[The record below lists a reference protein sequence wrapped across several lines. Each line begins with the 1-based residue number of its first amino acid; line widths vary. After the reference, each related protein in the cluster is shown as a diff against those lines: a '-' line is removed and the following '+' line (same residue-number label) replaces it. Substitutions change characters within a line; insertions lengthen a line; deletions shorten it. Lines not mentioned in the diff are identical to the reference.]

1 MTRNESGQFG
11 RLRKRAAIFAAL
23 FFCATAVAAQDVVL
37 RSEGGGLNISGPL
50 IGFDGENIQIGSP
63 NGPLTLRYDRVIC
76 EGVDC
81 PDLATYVP
89 KLRLSGARRMAD
101 VLMPALVESF
111 ARSQQLQVTLDQ
123 IDDSHF
129 VQTLQRAG
137 ALQPAGRFSFRT
149 TNTDEGFADLI
160 ANETDIVMSV
170 REVRR
175 SEVRLGA
182 EVGLGQLDDPR
193 QSRIV
198 GLDAL
203 VPVVAAAASVSAISI
218 ADLAAAYSGE
228 ITDWSKIT
236 GSSDPMTVHLGPVTN
251 GQAQRFID
259 EVVRGGDR

>member
-1 MTRNESGQFG
+1 
-11 RLRKRAAIFAAL
+11 
-23 FFCATAVAAQDVVL
+23 
-37 RSEGGGLNISGPL
+37 
-50 IGFDGENIQIGSP
+50 
-63 NGPLTLRYDRVIC
+63 
-76 EGVDC
+76 
-81 PDLATYVP
+81 
-89 KLRLSGARRMAD
+89 MAD

-182 EVGLGQLDDPR
+182 EVGLGQTAR
-193 QSRIV
+193 RSAAKSHRRV
-198 GLDAL
+198 GC
-203 VPVVAAAASVSAISI
+203 ASPSCGCCCICF
-218 ADLAAAYSGE
+218 
-228 ITDWSKIT
+228 
-236 GSSDPMTVHLGPVTN
+236 SDFPC
-251 GQAQRFID
+251 
-259 EVVRGGDR
+259 